1 MRQEKSKKFKK
12 DFLATVYATKKIAL
26 VKREKLKLEQA
37 LNFMKNLDICK
48 KTRWA
53 VTLSCIDLI
62 DRLDSGQLLAEVKYF
77 IIIIII

>member
-37 LNFMKNLDICK
+37 LNFMKNLDVCK
-48 KTRWA
+48 KRG
-53 VTLSCIDLI
+53 
-62 DRLDSGQLLAEVKYF
+62 GQ
-77 IIIIII
+77 